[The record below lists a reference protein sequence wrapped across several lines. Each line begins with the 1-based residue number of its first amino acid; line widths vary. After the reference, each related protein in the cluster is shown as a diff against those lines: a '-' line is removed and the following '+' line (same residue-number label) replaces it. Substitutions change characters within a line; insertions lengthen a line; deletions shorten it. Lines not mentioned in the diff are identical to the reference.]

1 MRKAKEN
8 AKKGQKDVQERK
20 KAMKVKMDIAWKIA

>member
-8 AKKGQKDVQERK
+8 AKKGQKNVQERK
-20 KAMKVKMDIAWKIA
+20 KAMKVKMDIA